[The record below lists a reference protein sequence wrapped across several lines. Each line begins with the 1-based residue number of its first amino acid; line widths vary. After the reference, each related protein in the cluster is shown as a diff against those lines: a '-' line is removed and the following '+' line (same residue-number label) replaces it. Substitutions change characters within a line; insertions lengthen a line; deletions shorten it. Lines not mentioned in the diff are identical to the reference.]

1 MRLLGFMNGGETFVG
16 RVDGNVVTA
25 LAEVSDFYAN
35 LSHWRSAGAT
45 ASGERIARNELVLRP
60 PVPPTAKVICVG
72 HNYASHVTE
81 TKRQVSEY
89 PVLFARYA
97 STLISDGDDIPV
109 PAVEKGLDWEV
120 ELAAIVGA
128 RLYGANDQDC
138 LDGVFGYTA
147 LNDVTARAHQ
157 FHTHQFMLGKNPD
170 RSAPI
175 GPVVVTAEEYDPGA
189 VHLETRVN
197 GRTMQSGTTADMIF
211 KIGPT
216 LAYVNQVMTLNP
228 GDVLAT
234 GTPGGIGFR
243 REPPVLMHAGDL
255 LETTVEGI
263 GTLTNR
269 LVDAWGG
276 SATANGRRG

>member
-1 MRLLGFMNGGETFVG
+1 MKLIGFEDGGRTAVG
-16 RVDGNVVTA
+16 RVNDDGRVIRLTDVD
-25 LAEVSDFYAN
+25 DFYAR
-35 LSHWRSAGAT
+35 LGHWRAA
-45 ASGERIARNELVLRP
+45 ARVADGTPLDPTTLTLRP
-60 PVPPTAKVICVG
+60 PVPATAKVICVG

-97 STLISDGDDIPV
+97 STLISDGDPIPI

-120 ELAAIVGA
+120 ELAAIIGVQ
-128 RLYGANDQDC
+128 LYGQDEQAC
-138 LDGVFGYTA
+138 ADAVFAYTA

-175 GPVVVTAEEYDPGA
+175 GPVLVTAEDFDPSD
-189 VHLETRVN
+189 VHLETLVN
-197 GRTMQSGTTADMIF
+197 GQVMQSGTTADMIF

-216 LAYVNQVMTLNP
+216 LSYVNQIMTLNP

-243 REPPVLMHAGDL
+243 RDPPVLMHVGDV
-255 LETTVEGI
+255 LETTVAGI

-269 LVDAWGG
+269 LVDG
-276 SATANGRRG
+276 